1 MPLKF
6 LDGDSAMR
14 TALGGLLFFQSVSLI
29 DWLSLGSLR
38 TDVRLHSIPR
48 ESKRGDR
55 VKSFWEFVTK
65 MTLLLFEPETFE
77 PLQAKSSPL
86 TTTIVDRQRLRK
98 TIG

>member
-1 MPLKF
+1 MPFKF

-14 TALGGLLFFQSVSLI
+14 TALGGLLFSQSVSLI
-29 DWLSLGSLR
+29 DRLSLGSLR
-38 TDVRLHSIPR
+38 PDVDLYSIPR
-48 ESKRGDR
+48 ESKRGDG

-86 TTTIVDRQRLRK
+86 TATIVDRTRLRK
-98 TIG
+98 SMR